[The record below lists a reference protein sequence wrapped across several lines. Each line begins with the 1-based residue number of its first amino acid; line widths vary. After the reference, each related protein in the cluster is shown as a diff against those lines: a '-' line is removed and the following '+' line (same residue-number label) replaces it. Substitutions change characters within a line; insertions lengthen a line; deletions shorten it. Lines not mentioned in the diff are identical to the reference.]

1 MLNTKTILIALLS
14 AAMLT
19 ACGGGGG
26 DGTAADAGT
35 EGGEVDAR
43 TKYVGT
49 WLAQCSFAS
58 YVGNSI
64 RYEKERV
71 VIALQGDTNLAL
83 TLTEILYLDSACT
96 QPATPGTGDTTEGT
110 MTFVGGTKTL
120 TDGKVVDKV
129 RAALADQNP
138 GDTPVPVILYTADN
152 KMYAQINDPDEPVA
166 VDNEGFPDALD
177 TTSYLSK
184 VIN

>member
-1 MLNTKTILIALLS
+1 MLDTKTTLIALLS

-19 ACGGGGG
+19 ACGGGG
-26 DGTAADAGT
+26 DGAA
-35 EGGEVDAR
+35 VDAR

-83 TLTEILYLDSACT
+83 TSTEILYLDSDCT
-96 QPATPGTGDTTEGT
+96 QPATPGTGDTTEAT
-110 MTFVGGTKTL
+110 MTFVGSTKTL

-138 GDTPVPVILYTADN
+138 GDAPVPAILYTADN
-152 KMYAQINDPDEPVA
+152 KMYAQINDPDEPVD
-166 VDNEGFPDALD
+166 VDGEGFPNALD
-177 TTSYLSK
+177 TNSYLTK
-184 VIN
+184 VTN